1 MKLKLVLLL
10 VSILIFAGELSAQCP
25 MCRMSVQSN
34 LQNGGTQG
42 VGLNSGILSLLAMPY
57 LIIGGLAFVWWKNRK
72 KQNIDLLEE

>member
-10 VSILIFAGELSAQCP
+10 VSILIFADHLSAQCP

>member
-1 MKLKLVLLL
+1 
-10 VSILIFAGELSAQCP
+10 